1 MTKTEKTDLYLKNK
15 CCDVDIVAFSGP
27 SNLDYFERKDFR
39 ELRPLTMRSSTEIN
53 HFYLVSKTKFD
64 VVTGRKVIAMSLYFH
79 AKFLQ
84 NTGILCLATNPLKT
98 YMLEMVFVNKTQIEI
113 DLIQYLIKQ
122 PHTSKGASVFLFCIG

>member
-84 NTGILCLATNPLKT
+84 NTGI
-98 YMLEMVFVNKTQIEI
+98 MLEMVFVNKTQIEI